1 MRHHNKSQNGQTSY
15 LGFGLS
21 SKLEIN
27 LGIGLLCT
35 LMLSAC
41 QQEDNQNAANN
52 QADNASQTGEVANAA
67 IDPTVLVPTSIQF
80 PQYINGT
87 PALLHPITPINIEN
101 HETGLSSIK
110 SRKGEMYYPIFEQ
123 QGTYQYGTHANNF
136 VFEEIATGN
145 TQKLMPNDNFIIDQI
160 FLPYTTQYKL
170 FSAKDIS
177 QEEALAY
184 DNEMST
190 DIDHENN
197 YYAEQDAP
205 RDTEKVTINTPFNHL
220 IYHVSET
227 PNQPDEEDKNIM
239 RQQALYMSNN
249 MGKQLTKL
257 HPDNEYVQQTK
268 WMPQVARYYFI
279 TRSDSD
285 GNGLI
290 DEKDATHNYQIDFK
304 TDTPVVKSYDFTES
318 SL

>member
-1 MRHHNKSQNGQTSY
+1 MGHHNKSQNAQASY

-21 SKLEIN
+21 SKLGMNIS
-27 LGIGLLCT
+27 IGLLCA

-41 QQEDNQNAANN
+41 QQDDSNNAANN
-52 QADNASQTGEVANAA
+52 QADNASQTGDVANAA
-67 IDPTVLVPTSIQF
+67 TDTTVQVPTSIQF

-184 DNEMST
+184 DNEMSA
-190 DIDHENN
+190 DIDHEDN

-205 RDTEKVTINTPFNHL
+205 RDTKTVTINTPFNHL

-239 RQQALYMSNN
+239 RQQALYMSDNV
-249 MGKQLTKL
+249 GKQLTKL
-257 HPDNEYVQQTK
+257 HPDNEFVQQTK

-279 TRSDSD
+279 TQSDSD
-285 GNGLI
+285 GNGTI
-290 DEKDATHNYQIDFK
+290 DEKDTTHNYQIDFSV
-304 TDTPVVKSYDFTES
+304 DTPVVKSYDFGE
-318 SL
+318 

>member
-1 MRHHNKSQNGQTSY
+1 MGHHNKSQNAQASY

-21 SKLEIN
+21 SKLGIN
-27 LGIGLLCT
+27 ISIGLLCA

-41 QQEDNQNAANN
+41 QQADNSNAANN
-52 QADNASQTGEVANAA
+52 QADNASQTGDVANAA
-67 IDPTVLVPTSIQF
+67 TDTTVQVPTSIQF

-184 DNEMST
+184 DNEMSA
-190 DIDHENN
+190 DIDHEDN

-205 RDTEKVTINTPFNHL
+205 RDTKTVTINTPFNHL

-239 RQQALYMSNN
+239 RQQALYMSDNV
-249 MGKQLTKL
+249 GKQLTKL
-257 HPDNEYVQQTK
+257 HPDNEFVQQTK

-279 TRSDSD
+279 TQSDSD
-285 GNGLI
+285 GNGTI
-290 DEKDATHNYQIDFK
+290 DEKDTTHNYQIDFSV
-304 TDTPVVKSYDFTES
+304 DTPVVKSYDFGE
-318 SL
+318 

>member
-1 MRHHNKSQNGQTSY
+1 MRHHNKSQNRQTSY

-21 SKLEIN
+21 SKLGIN
-27 LGIGLLCT
+27 ISIGLLCA

-41 QQEDNQNAANN
+41 QQADNSNAANN
-52 QADNASQTGEVANAA
+52 QADNASQTGGVANAA
-67 IDPTVLVPTSIQF
+67 TDTTVQVPTSIQF

-87 PALLHPITPINIEN
+87 PALLHPITPIDIEN
-101 HETGLSSIK
+101 QETGLSSIK

-123 QGTYQYGTHANNF
+123 QGTYQYATHVNNF
-136 VFEEIATGN
+136 IFEDIAIGN

-170 FSAKDIS
+170 FAAKDIS

-184 DNEMST
+184 DNEISA
-190 DIDHENN
+190 DIDHEAN

-205 RDTEKVTINTPFNHL
+205 RDTEKVTINTPFNHF

-239 RQQALYMSNN
+239 RQQALYMSDN

-257 HPDNEYVQQTK
+257 HADNEYIQQTK
-268 WMPQVARYYFI
+268 WMPQVSRYYFI
-279 TRSDSD
+279 TQSDSD
-285 GNGLI
+285 GNGAI
-290 DEKDATHNYQIDFK
+290 DEKDATHNYQIDFS
-304 TDTPVVKSYDFTES
+304 TDTPAVKGYDF
-318 SL
+318 